1 MSNLFVSA
9 PDDRSSLR
17 VRLDQFLDAFLP
29 QQCLLCDQP
38 TSNKHPFCETCSDRL
53 VLNRDSCPRCALPS
67 CGGHL
72 CPKCQQHP
80 PLIHQIHAPFLYD
93 AALAMLVRRW
103 KYQGDRELAA
113 LAAVLITRHVH
124 RPDDLGILMPIPLH
138 WSRELRRG
146 FNQSED
152 LAMYLRQIW
161 RLDQSPTPIRFI
173 RLHRGKSQAGSSR
186 RQRLHK
192 HTLRFAVRGSLA
204 GARVTLVDDICT
216 TGATAESAAS
226 ACLEA
231 GAVQVSLLCLAR
243 TPLR

>member
-1 MSNLFVSA
+1 MSAS
-9 PDDRSSLR
+9 DDRSSLR
-17 VRLDQFLDAFLP
+17 VQLGQILDALLP

-38 TSNKHPFCETCSDRL
+38 TGNKHPLCEICCDRL
-53 VLNRDSCPRCALPS
+53 VPNRDSCPRCALPS

-72 CPKCQQHP
+72 CPQCQQHP

-93 AALAMLVRRW
+93 AALAMLVQRW

-113 LAAVLITRHVH
+113 LAALLIARRV
-124 RPDDLGILMPIPLH
+124 RKPDDLGILMPIPLH

-152 LAMYLRQIW
+152 LAWYLRQIW
-161 RLDQSPTPIRFI
+161 RVDKLPPSVRFV
-173 RLHRGKSQAGSSR
+173 RLRRGKSQAGSTR
-186 RQRLHK
+186 RQRLEK
-192 HTLRFAVRGSLA
+192 PTLRFAVRGSLA

-216 TGATAESAAS
+216 TGATAESAAR

-231 GAVQVSLLCLAR
+231 GAAQVSLLCLAR